1 MVQDVIDPVTI
12 ESSAGPVS
20 QLIDKLGGDLAEA
33 ILRFGSG
40 HRQVISGATSW
51 PGGAVTPAGSTRP
64 SVFTPKTWLFN
75 KGFTARSTRQR
86 CGPVHAYYAA
96 GRLRWYPKTRQVA
109 KRESSS

>member
-40 HRQVISGATSW
+40 HRQVISG
-51 PGGAVTPAGSTRP
+51 RNE
-64 SVFTPKTWLFN
+64 L
-75 KGFTARSTRQR
+75 ARVCR
-86 CGPVHAYYAA
+86 YARRFDEA
-96 GRLRWYPKTRQVA
+96 LRLYA
-109 KRESSS
+109 